1 MTRTLRLHC
10 LALASLAALGLT
22 ACGGGGSSG
31 DTPAAAAPAPVATP
45 AAVTL
50 SGTAATGAPFS
61 GASLTV
67 TDKRGQTVG
76 SVAAIGADGSY
87 SVTLDAGAQAPFVLT
102 ARRDGEQLVSVHDSA
117 RSGTVNVTPVT
128 TLLAARLSPSG
139 DPARLADEV
148 ASGAATVD
156 TAALAAR
163 LEEIRTLLQPLLQA
177 TGTQGDD
184 LLRGRF
190 RTDGQGQDRLLD
202 SLKITITPDSD
213 RSTNIQI
220 TIRQHTDDGREPA
233 SVGFNS
239 ATAATV
245 PTLPAVAAAS
255 LVGDGTSTLVADL
268 MTRLTACYA
277 LPLTERVD
285 STAATAGPA
294 NVIAAAC
301 RSLFVD
307 GEPAGYLHSGA
318 RVGAAGA
325 FGGLYRASAV
335 GVSFGRGTYEFGR
348 ANGDLVVSYTTT
360 NPNTGNSTDTG
371 TVVARRVTS
380 AAGRAELRLI
390 GNQYAYDGG
399 VAAYHQRRRFLTLD
413 QSAYDYHSVGYTLNV
428 ANTTDGAGRPLFD
441 HVVVTSPKGNTLTLK
456 PTAGS
461 SYLVLVKNGGTL
473 TGTNFVRLR
482 SRFIDAQT
490 GGHPSQRDP
499 GLFFVQNDLDDEGV
513 SDLSAQS
520 SWQFDYYLAS
530 DPTRLAAT
538 QHYKTRA
545 RPLTLNE
552 LRQRGLATL
561 ADADVSAIRA
571 AADAST
577 GRVPLPASGGVTLNW
592 RVAGDAPAP
601 TQIQLWG
608 RLASGGA
615 FNDRE
620 TVLASARTG
629 AITCSRQTSAD
640 AHCDAASARH
650 YATGTTADG
659 LHLWSRDSDG
669 REFASFYALYKVAQ
683 PN

>member
-31 DTPAAAAPAPVATP
+31 DTPAAATPAPVATP

-163 LEEIRTLLQPLLQA
+163 LEEIRALLQPLLQA

-245 PTLPAVAAAS
+245 PTLPAVAAES

-277 LPLTERVD
+277 LPLAERVD

-325 FGGLYRASAV
+325 FGGLYRANAV

-520 SWQFDYYLAS
+520 SW
-530 DPTRLAAT
+530 R
-538 QHYKTRA
+538 
-545 RPLTLNE
+545 
-552 LRQRGLATL
+552 
-561 ADADVSAIRA
+561 
-571 AADAST
+571 
-577 GRVPLPASGGVTLNW
+577 
-592 RVAGDAPAP
+592 
-601 TQIQLWG
+601 
-608 RLASGGA
+608 
-615 FNDRE
+615 
-620 TVLASARTG
+620 
-629 AITCSRQTSAD
+629 
-640 AHCDAASARH
+640 
-650 YATGTTADG
+650 
-659 LHLWSRDSDG
+659 
-669 REFASFYALYKVAQ
+669 
-683 PN
+683 

>member
-163 LEEIRTLLQPLLQA
+163 LEEIRALLQPLLQA

-608 RLASGGA
+608 RLAGGGA

-629 AITCSRQTSAD
+629 AITCSHQTSAD

-669 REFASFYALYKVAQ
+669 HEFASFYALYKVAQ